1 LWFLD
6 RRERESPWLFAIAFL
21 WGGVIAAWVSL
32 PINTIVLLSVD
43 QWVTGNPQIREA
55 LGSEAG
61 LLIGAPIAAPLVEET
76 MKALGVL
83 LLFVLLRAEFDN
95 MRDGFIYGALVG
107 LGFTWVEAALYVAQG
122 QEQFGK
128 APWGQQLG
136 ARYAL
141 FGFAGHVLF
150 TGLFGA
156 FLGLAR
162 QMRNRW
168 LGVLMPVIGL
178 ALAVAAQ
185 ALNNALPLVVTLVQ
199 SAGGKPPPQRP
210 EPPPDLGFFEAFAA
224 ASVMDLLVFLPF
236 VALLAYLL
244 YRSGRWER
252 EVIHDELG
260 GEAPDLVTADE
271 HGQIERDGMFQTRR
285 IDAERRQASAALVRL
300 QHELAFRKRRVRDRG
315 RDPDADP
322 LVARWRAGI
331 QRLRE
336 AALS

>member
-1 LWFLD
+1 ML
-6 RRERESPWLFAIAFL
+6 
-21 WGGVIAAWVSL
+21 V
-32 PINTIVLLSVD
+32 
-43 QWVTGNPQIREA
+43 
-55 LGSEAG
+55 
-61 LLIGAPIAAPLVEET
+61 GAPIAAPLVEET

-107 LGFTWVEAALYVAQG
+107 AGFNWVEAALYVAQG
-122 QEQFGK
+122 HEEFGK
-128 APWGQQLG
+128 APWGEELG

-141 FGFAGHVLF
+141 FGFAGHGLF

-162 QMRNRW
+162 QMRN
-168 LGVLMPVIGL
+168 LSIGVLMPAIVL
-178 ALAVAAQ
+178 ALAMGAH
-185 ALNNALPLVVTLVQ
+185 ALNNLLPLAVTLVQ
-199 SAGGKPPPQRP
+199 TAGGMPPPQEP
-210 EPPPDLGFFEAFAA
+210 EPPPDVGFLEAFAA

-236 VALLAYLL
+236 VGLLAYLL

-252 EVIHDELG
+252 EVIHEELD
-260 GEAPDLVTADE
+260 GEARNLVTDDE
-271 HGQIERDGMFQTRR
+271 RRQIERDGIFQTRR
-285 IDAERRQASAALVRL
+285 INAQQPRASAALVRL
-300 QHELAFRKRRVRDRG
+300 QNELAFRKRRVRDRG

-336 AALS
+336 VPLS